1 MKKNLST
8 KIISLLFAIFM
19 WFYIIQVQDPEVE
32 KTVRNV
38 PVQFTKSELE
48 ARGLT
53 LVNDKEVQINVK
65 IKGQRKYITGIK
77 KEDITVVADVSNISA
92 AGTYNIRTNAVISY
106 GGVEVLEQKPS
117 TVSVTVEKID
127 ERPMPVEVVTKG
139 KPKSGYRIGET
150 STSVEKVKIKG
161 PESILGTIEKICVE
175 VDVSGADKDVR
186 ASEVAIK
193 YIGTSGDEINP
204 PVTAEVEEV
213 DVLCEILKEK
223 EVEIHAVFADGSY
236 VLDAASTNKITVAGS
251 EDAVKE
257 INSVFTKPITSADI
271 KDGYAEVE
279 FVLPEGV
286 EVVGED
292 TVKLK
297 VKKHS
302 TQQ

>member
-48 ARGLT
+48 ERGLT

-65 IKGQRKYITGIK
+65 IKGQRKYITSIQ
-77 KEDITVVADVSNISA
+77 KEDITVVADVGNISA
-92 AGTYNIRTNAVISY
+92 AGTYAIRTNAVVSY

-127 ERPMPVEVVTKG
+127 ERPMPIEVKAIG
-139 KPKSGYRIGET
+139 KPKAGYRIGDKT
-150 STSVEKVKIKG
+150 ASVEEIKVKG
-161 PESILGTIEKICVE
+161 PESILGTIEKVCVE
-175 VDVSGADKDVR
+175 VDVTGADKDVR
-186 ASEVAIK
+186 ASELEIK
-193 YIGTSGDEINP
+193 YIGTSGDEFNP
-204 PVTAEVEEV
+204 PVTTEVEKV
-213 DVLCEILKEK
+213 DAMCEILKEK

-236 VLDAASTNKITVAGS
+236 ILDNASDKKITIAGT
-251 EDAVKE
+251 EDDVKGVT
-257 INSVFTKPITSADI
+257 SVTTKPISAANV

-279 FVLPEGV
+279 FILPEGI

-292 TVKLK
+292 TVRLK
-297 VKKHS
+297 VKKVK
-302 TQQ
+302 

>member
-65 IKGQRKYITGIK
+65 IKGRRKYITSIK
-77 KEDITVVADVSNISA
+77 KEDITIVADVSNISA
-92 AGTYNIRTNAVISY
+92 SGTYNIRTNAVVSY

-117 TVSVTVEKID
+117 TVSVSVEKID
-127 ERPMPVEVVTKG
+127 ERPMPVQVITKG
-139 KPKSGYRIGET
+139 KPKNGYRVGE
-150 STSVEKVKIKG
+150 SITSVEEIKIKG
-161 PESILGTIEKICVE
+161 PESILGTIDKVCVE
-175 VDVSGADKDVR
+175 VDVTNADKDVR
-186 ASEVAIK
+186 ANEVAIK
-193 YIGTSGDEINP
+193 YIGTSGEEFNP
-204 PVTAEVEEV
+204 PVTAEVEEI

-223 EVEIHAVFADGSY
+223 EVEIHAVFEDTSY
-236 VLDAASTNKITVAGS
+236 TLDAASGNKVTVAGS
-251 EDAVKE
+251 EDAVNQV
-257 INSVFTKPITSADI
+257 NSIFTMPITAADI

-279 FVLPEGV
+279 FVLPEGI
-286 EVVGED
+286 EIVGED
-292 TVKLK
+292 TRKYK
-297 VKKHS
+297 VKKHDM
-302 TQQ
+302 Q